1 MIQIFCGERG
11 AGKTK
16 KLIEKANE
24 YKKGAKGNIIFID
37 DDSTNA
43 RLVDREIRFIAT
55 DEFNVEVCN
64 AFYGFLCG
72 IISNDYDVEH
82 VYIDGLLSILKCS
95 LEETRELF
103 FKLSKLCEEYKVK
116 IFINVNNEKIEE
128 MPLFIKEYA

>member
-1 MIQIFCGERG
+1 MIQIFCSERG

-24 YKKGAKGNIIFID
+24 YRKEARGNIIFID

-43 RLVDREIRFIAT
+43 RLVNREIRFIST
-55 DEFNVEVCN
+55 EEFKIEGCI

-72 IISNDYDVEH
+72 ILSNDYDIEH
-82 VYIDGLLSILKCS
+82 VYIDGLLSIVQCS

-103 FKLSKLCEEYKVK
+103 FKLSKLCEEYSVK
-116 IFINVNNEKIEE
+116 IFINVNNEKIEDI
-128 MPLFIKEYA
+128 PRFIKEYA